1 MPSLRVSVDG
11 TLVASV
17 CTEGLD
23 SLGVHVGGTRVDDEV
38 ATLYVAGGTY
48 PENDA
53 STYLIWVDS
62 APIKAGQEVDVT
74 LVENEANSHRGGTI
88 EELQAGS
95 SPPSDM
101 GFKPTA
107 EMYKQLRETPRVRN
121 HFRLR
126 FGSSI
131 GESFVG
137 ETGPDNHGFSLTVHW
152 NSFHPERAR
161 LSLHS
166 YTLQA
171 LETRGPMDNYVEAR
185 LHVGDSAQL
194 RVDA

>member
-23 SLGVHVGGTRVDDEV
+23 SLGVHVSGTRVDDEL
-38 ATLYVAGGTY
+38 AALYVAGGTY
-48 PENDA
+48 PEHGEP
-53 STYLIWVDS
+53 TYLIWVDS
-62 APIKAGQEVDVT
+62 TPIKANQEVTVT
-74 LVENEANSHRGGTI
+74 LVESEANSHRGKTI

-95 SPPSDM
+95 TPTPDM
-101 GFKPTA
+101 DFKPTA
-107 EMYKQLRETPRVRN
+107 EMYKQLRETPRIRDR
-121 HFRLR
+121 FRLQ
-126 FGSSI
+126 FASSI
-131 GESFVG
+131 GASFIG
-137 ETGPDNHGFSLTVHW
+137 QTGPDNHGFSLTVHW
-152 NSFHPERAR
+152 NSMRPERAR

-166 YTLQA
+166 YTLEA

-185 LHVGDSAQL
+185 LRVGDSAQL